1 MRDPRVSNL
10 ARILVAYST
19 KVKEGEIVSI
29 DGEKDALNAII
40 AGEEGTSV
48 QSSPFFGPVSFQT
61 IDQYAGGQKLPD
73 WIVVQDMQ
81 FTKDNAAANLA
92 NSF

>member
-1 MRDPRVSNL
+1 MAIGAIAALKAAGKHPGKNV
-10 ARILVAYST
+10 IVA
-19 KVKEGEIVSI
+19 SI

-40 AGEEGTSV
+40 NGEEGTTV

-61 IDQYAGGQKLPD
+61 IDQYAGGTKLPD
-73 WIVVQDMQ
+73 WIVVKDMQ
-81 FTKDNAAANLA
+81 FTKDNAKENLP